1 MKISFR
7 KILIALAA
15 AMPVLFFASC
25 TSDLDP
31 EVIAADGF
39 IYSQDKFDSLVAAG
53 VLDTNGIAIDTTKS
67 AEKDSTSSDSKS
79 SSSNEES
86 SDSEAGSSSSA
97 KEESSSSE
105 DDDEEESSS
114 SVEESS
120 SSYEETFGE
129 GGAGEAII
137 AKDEILNIGTIGMA
151 DVDEDD
157 EEDLAAVKAAR
168 EDSNAKLPDGFSD
181 FGLESTTDEFNY
193 EAFYDKKFFCLTKD
207 DSWLEISRVKLSQYI
222 NHFKNG
228 ADFGPIDGYKVTFA
242 DACKAVYTKKK

>member
-1 MKISFR
+1 
-7 KILIALAA
+7 
-15 AMPVLFFASC
+15 MPVLFFASC

-39 IYSQDKFDSLVAAG
+39 IYSQDEFDSLVAAG
-53 VLDTNGIAIDTTKS
+53 VLDTNGVAIDTSKS

-79 SSSNEES
+79 SSSESDDSSSSNEES
-86 SDSEAGSSSSA
+86 SDSEAESSSSA

-114 SVEESS
+114 SDEESS

-137 AKDEILNIGTIGMA
+137 AKDEILNIGTVGMA

-157 EEDLAAVKAAR
+157 EEDLAAVKTAR
-168 EDSNAKLPDGFSD
+168 EDSETSLPDGFSD